1 MPQDA
6 AVQKLNVRCCITGGG
21 PAGMVL
27 AYLLARAGVEVL
39 VLEKHADFLRDF
51 RGDTIH
57 PSTLEVLH
65 DLGLL
70 DEFLKLPHDELRDI
84 GVQIGDVQSTVADFT
99 HLPTHCKFI
108 VLMPQWDFLN
118 FMADHAKRY
127 PEFNLRMQAEVT
139 DLIVDG
145 DRVAGVR
152 AKTQFGPLEVRAELV
167 IGADGRRSVVREQAG
182 LQVENLGSPI
192 DVLWMRI
199 SRKPSD
205 PAQTFG
211 HIDSGRILV
220 QIQRGDYWQCAFVI
234 PKGGFDAMCER
245 GLPAFREEI
254 ARLSPYFRDRV
265 AELKTWDD
273 IKLLTVTVDR
283 LKQWYRQGLLCIGD
297 AAHAMSPIGGVGINL
312 AIQDAVAAANILAP
326 AFRRGSIPGAVLL
339 MDALNSEMSPGDS
352 ALPEAIAMGLTP
364 AQAGASGAAHIDSPF
379 SRNSLENDGVPSGGK
394 AGSPAAHINSSFL
407 RNGLENDGVPS
418 GGIADSSAAAAENRS
433 APSPEAPNS
442 TVTEDDLAAVQRR
455 REFPT
460 RMTQRMQVLIQNR
473 VIGRVLASQ
482 KQLSVP
488 WVIKLLTHF
497 PVLRRIP
504 AYVVGLGFRPERVRT
519 DDATAAPP
527 A

>member
-1 MPQDA
+1 MPQESG
-6 AVQKLNVRCCITGGG
+6 VQKINVRCCIAGGG

-57 PSTLEVLH
+57 PSTLEVMRE
-65 DLGLL
+65 LGLL
-70 DEFLKLPHDELRDI
+70 DEFLKLPHTELRDI
-84 GVQIGDVQSTVADFT
+84 GAQIGDVQFTIGDFT
-99 HLPTHCKFI
+99 HLPTHCKF
-108 VLMPQWDFLN
+108 VALMPQWDFLN

-127 PEFNLRMQAEVT
+127 SEFNLRMQAEVT
-139 DLIVDG
+139 DLILDG

-152 AKTQFGPLEVRAELV
+152 AKTQLGPLEVRAELV
-167 IGADGRRSVVREQAG
+167 IGADGRRSVVREKAG
-182 LQVENLGSPI
+182 LQVENLGSPM

-205 PAQTFG
+205 PMQTLG
-211 HIDSGRILV
+211 HVDSGRILV

-254 ARLSPYFRDRV
+254 ARLSPYLRDRV
-265 AELKTWDD
+265 EELKSWDD

-283 LKQWYRQGLLCIGD
+283 LKQWYRPGLLCIGD
-297 AAHAMSPIGGVGINL
+297 SAHAMSPIGGVGINL

-326 AFRRGSIPGAVLL
+326 AFQRGTIPGAILL
-339 MDALNSEMSPGDS
+339 MDALNSEMTPRDS
-352 ALPEAIAMGLTP
+352 ALPEAIAMELRP
-364 AQAGASGAAHIDSPF
+364 APAGA
-379 SRNSLENDGVPSGGK
+379 PSAYIG
-394 AGSPAAHINSSFL
+394 SSFL
-407 RNGLENDGVPS
+407 RNDLDRGAAAPVGKVARRATAANNRAASPP
-418 GGIADSSAAAAENRS
+418 SSAE
-433 APSPEAPNS
+433 S
-442 TVTEDDLAAVQRR
+442 TVIEDDLARVQRR

-473 VIGRVLASQ
+473 VIGRVLASK
-482 KQLSVP
+482 KQASIP
-488 WVIKLLTHF
+488 WVVKLLIHF

-504 AYVVGLGFRPERVRT
+504 AYVVGVGFRPEHVHT
-519 DDATAAPP
+519 IDYTAPP
-527 A
+527 SPDSN